1 MLTKGITKRVELP
14 HEPGAWI
21 EVKLLGYRQLE
32 AAKQKRLFDQI
43 KIFRELGPQAPT
55 VTPAIDP
62 DGPVVPVV
70 PDPLNT
76 YDQGM
81 LLEAAIVAWSYD
93 AKVTIDAIQS
103 LDEQTA
109 EYVARQVVLKPESDE
124 DRKNA

>member
-43 KIFRELGPQAPT
+43 RIFRELGPQLPT
-55 VTPAIDP
+55 GGVTIDP
-62 DGPVVPVV
+62 DAPVAPIIA
-70 PDPLNT
+70 DPLNT
-76 YDQGM
+76 YDQGT

-93 AKVTIDAIQS
+93 AKVTVDAIQS